1 MSKQNGKLE
10 RVELLPFAEELAVAC
25 FPNKI
30 SHFDEQL
37 CVSNISPKTQ

>member
-1 MSKQNGKLE
+1 MADAAHQCIE
-10 RVELLPFAEELAVAC
+10 D

-37 CVSNISPKTQ
+37 CTSDISTKTQRIKMILE